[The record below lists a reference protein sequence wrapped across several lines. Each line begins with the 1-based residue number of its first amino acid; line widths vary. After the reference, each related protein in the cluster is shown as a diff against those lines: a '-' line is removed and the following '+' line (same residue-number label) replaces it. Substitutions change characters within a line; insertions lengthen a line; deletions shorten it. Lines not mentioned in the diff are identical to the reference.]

1 MALKTNSQ
9 ISFAAPY
16 VEKRKTRR
24 KFLSQIHKVID
35 WEVREKALIQYYP
48 VGQADRGGKA
58 YPPLLLFKIALLQ
71 TWYGLSDYQLEDQVK
86 DSLSFTTFCGL
97 QLEDDVPDHS
107 VISPFRKA
115 LSKEKDAWDHLL
127 RIVNEQ
133 LEDRGVLVKQ
143 GAIVDATIRESPR
156 KPKGR
161 KVYQMPT
168 HREETLQEQ
177 AKRGVDTEGSWVK
190 QGGKLE
196 YGYKRHYV
204 CDQGE
209 GLVLGVSTT
218 RASAHE
224 SQHMSSVLNKTTLPP
239 GSPVLADKGYCS

>member
-1 MALKTNSQ
+1 M
-9 ISFAAPY
+9 
-16 VEKRKTRR
+16 
-24 KFLSQIHKVID
+24 
-35 WEVREKALIQYYP
+35 
-48 VGQADRGGKA
+48 
-58 YPPLLLFKIALLQ
+58 
-71 TWYGLSDYQLEDQVK
+71 
-86 DSLSFTTFCGL
+86 
-97 QLEDDVPDHS
+97 
-107 VISPFRKA
+107 
-115 LSKEKDAWDHLL
+115 L

-239 GSPVLADKGYCS
+239 GSPVLADKGYCSWSNAGLVQSKGLKNRIQKKGCRHKPLILWAGRYNKLISKDGYKIERVFGSIKRCFGRLSASYVGMAKPHGQHVLEAICYNLYRPRGLIMSKSLG